1 MGSLVFLFAL
11 VLSMILLASYQDIYR
26 KNTEMLDRYIEL
38 YSLDHQPGGKEKPE
52 EGPVEEVPL
61 DMPPDYQLS
70 TFYSVALDREGTVL
84 AIDEGGRL
92 YSQKDLID
100 LSLQL
105 LHGNET
111 HGKISH
117 LRYRIAE
124 KEDYVLVAFID
135 VTLIESDMRTLVRNV
150 SIVGSASIVVMLI
163 ISFYL
168 SDKIIQPLEDND
180 KRQRQFVSD
189 ASHELK
195 TPIAVI
201 DANAELLSRQIQDN
215 EWLSNIQYE
224 NRRMGELVKQLLELS
239 HAEKKE
245 TKKERIDFSRIVNG
259 ELLAFESLAFDLGK
273 TMIGDIKE
281 GIFLLGDRIQF
292 TRLVSIL
299 LDNAIRHSSEHS
311 DIEVSLVQDNNR
323 VILKTVN
330 EGKKIEPEAAEH
342 LFDRFYRADQ
352 ARNSEGYHYGLG
364 LAIAK
369 AIVDTYEGSIDVS
382 CYDGKIEF
390 CVFLPLR

>member
-1 MGSLVFLFAL
+1 MFLFVL
-11 VLSMILLASYQDIYR
+11 VLSMILLASYQEIFR

-52 EGPVEEVPL
+52 EGPIGEENSF
-61 DMPPDYQLS
+61 DMPPDYRLS

-100 LSLQL
+100 FSLQL

-111 HGKISH
+111 QGKISH

-124 KEDYVLVAFID
+124 KENYVLVAFID

-150 SIVGSASIVVMLI
+150 SIVGSASIVLMLI
-163 ISFYL
+163 ISFYI

-245 TKKERIDFSRIVNG
+245 TEKERIDFSRIVNG

-273 TMIGDIKE
+273 TMIGDIEE

-330 EGKKIEPEAAEH
+330 EGKKIEPEAAKH
-342 LFDRFYRADQ
+342 LFDRFSRIDQ
-352 ARNSEGYHYGLG
+352 ARNGEDYHYGLG

-390 CVFLPLR
+390 CVLLPLR